1 MSRQVAG
8 PTPVSRPDEPRTL
21 PLRAAL
27 GGLRRGFDALE
38 VRNYRLYWL
47 GQVVSLVGTWM
58 QQVSLPWLVLALGG
72 SPLQLGIVSALEFAP
87 ATLLAPFGGVIAD
100 RVDKRH
106 VLIGAQVASAIQAF
120 ILFVLAVT
128 GVVEIWM
135 VMVLGLWRGIVNAA
149 EMPTRQALAA
159 DLVPRPLQAKAIALN
174 SKAFN
179 SARVV
184 GPAAAGIIIGIG
196 TAATGSVMA
205 GVAVNFAINAVSFG
219 AVLVGLLMMNP
230 REIRRAPRPEKR
242 PPVLHSLREGF
253 HYSLRTPL
261 VLWCLILLGGIASFG
276 FNFQILLPLFT
287 TEVLKLGPEGYGA
300 LYAVM
305 GIGSLAGSL
314 TLAVMQRRRAVA
326 LMIVGGLIFS
336 VLLAGI
342 GVARTLLPVAALV
355 VGVGYF
361 SMLMINTINATVQ
374 ANVPDA
380 LRGRVMSLYVMVF
393 AGSAPIGGIFA
404 GAVAEV
410 WGTPAAFLIGA
421 LLSAITVVAV
431 AIGLRQAAAR
441 APLGVTMLD
450 ATSMADEPGTS
461 RPRTQ
466 PVPAARIVEEGPAA
480 RSGLRP

>member
-1 MSRQVAG
+1 MSRQVAS
-8 PTPVSRPDEPRTL
+8 PTPASDPDEPRSL
-21 PLRAAL
+21 SLRTAL
-27 GGLRRGFDALE
+27 IGLRRGFDALG

-72 SPLQLGIVSALEFAP
+72 SPLQLGIVAALEFAP
-87 ATLLAPFGGVIAD
+87 ATLLAPFGGVFAD

-120 ILFVLAVT
+120 LLFVLAVT

-135 VMVLGLWRGIVNAA
+135 VMVLGLWRGFVNAA

-159 DLVPRPLQAKAIALN
+159 DLVPRPLLANAIALN
-174 SKAFN
+174 SMAFN

-196 TAATGSVMA
+196 TVATGSAMA
-205 GVAVNFAINAVSFG
+205 GVAVNFAINAISFG
-219 AVLVGLLMMNP
+219 AVLVALLMMNP
-230 REIRRAPRPEKR
+230 REIRRAPRPEKH

-253 HYSLRTPL
+253 RFSLRTPL
-261 VLWCLILLGGIASFG
+261 VLWSLILLGGIASFG
-276 FNFQILLPLFT
+276 FNFQILLPLFSSD
-287 TEVLKLGPEGYGA
+287 VLHLGAEGYGG

-305 GIGSLAGSL
+305 GIGSLLGSL
-314 TLAVMQRRRAVA
+314 TLAVMQRRRVIP
-326 LMIVGGLIFS
+326 LMIVGGLIFCA
-336 VLLAGI
+336 LLAGI
-342 GVARTLLPVAALV
+342 GFVRTLLPVAALV
-355 VGVGYF
+355 AGVGYF
-361 SMLMINTINATVQ
+361 SMLMVNTINATVQ

-404 GAVAEV
+404 GAVAEA
-410 WGTPAAFLIGA
+410 WGIAAAFLIGA
-421 LLSAITVVAV
+421 LLSAVTVFAV

-441 APLGVTMLD
+441 GTLGVTMLD
-450 ATSMADEPGTS
+450 AASMAEEPGTV
-461 RPRTQ
+461 RPRMRPT
-466 PVPAARIVEEGPAA
+466 PARRVVEEGPGA